1 MMLIQYSVNSDW
13 LFNTQASVLQA
24 GGFIFLKAKRGF
36 GQGILNWLKLSNMVQ
51 QGPSTLITNYCA
63 SMSNRNELLDNQN

>member
-36 GQGILNWLKLSNMVQ
+36 GQGIPNWLKLSNMVQ
-51 QGPSTLITNYCA
+51 
-63 SMSNRNELLDNQN
+63 